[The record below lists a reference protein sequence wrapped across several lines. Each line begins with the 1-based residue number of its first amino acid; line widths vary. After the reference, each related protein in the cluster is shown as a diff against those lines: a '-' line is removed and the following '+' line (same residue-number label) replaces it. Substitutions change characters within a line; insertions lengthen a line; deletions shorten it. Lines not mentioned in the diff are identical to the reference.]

1 MNMTN
6 TMTTLDTPMNI
17 KTPDLLIMINS
28 QSALSSKLVTA
39 DVLYAKTYYLPAIYE
54 RFKRINNAIVIE
66 HQRLG
71 AACMRLMLD
80 IESRIAQLRK
90 YDQELGETMDQGE
103 IKDIQAERTLALKNA
118 MALASAESVKLANA
132 LIGMKEATNRQQT
145 REFQASLE
153 QDVLRATTGINE
165 ANTTLANVR
174 EERRVLSEAI
184 DAIESKG
191 FASIAKDTLLTAEK
205 VIALGVQPPQIAV
218 ITLAIEQ
225 MKATLDYGNEGINF
239 IAMIK
244 RRDSLRERIDKLFE
258 QLTQREKEKLA
269 LTQRIELIE
278 CFNTMDD
285 QRTLYVEQ
293 YQKIAQTIDSFLAAN
308 QAAAQDE
315 NAFRRRF
322 ISYGLQLASYLRPI
336 R

>member
-1 MNMTN
+1 
-6 TMTTLDTPMNI
+6 MTTLDTPLNI

-132 LIGMKEATNRQQT
+132 LSGMTEASNRQQT

-165 ANTTLANVR
+165 ANTTLASVR